1 MRGKYSGMSAIGSGK
16 RAEFLLLYALTQA
29 GMLKF
34 AQPSTSMI
42 EATPFWLRFAL
53 DLFACESML
62 DCGGFAFV
70 AKRAGLRAKNFTK
83 FRLALSFLCC

>member
-1 MRGKYSGMSAIGSGK
+1 MSAIGSGK